1 MQRKLRW
8 KNLKGLQMEKLDFS
22 TLVLS
27 FATSAMINMGIAP
40 DPQSGKTTKNL
51 ELAKQNIEILGVLE
65 AKTKGNLTAEESKLL
80 ESILSEV
87 RVRFVEAS
95 KA

>member
-1 MQRKLRW
+1 
-8 KNLKGLQMEKLDFS
+8 MEKLDFS

>member
-1 MQRKLRW
+1 
-8 KNLKGLQMEKLDFS
+8 MEKLDFS

-40 DPQSGKTTKNL
+40 DPQTGKTSKNL

-65 AKTKGNLTAEESKLL
+65 AKTKGNLTPEESKLL

-87 RVRFVEAS
+87 RLRFVEAS